1 VIRAFVVVALCVVL
15 GSAMAATSVTD
26 ATGRSVVVPATID
39 RVYAAGPPASVL
51 LLAVAP
57 QKLIGWTRA
66 PRPDEATYLP
76 DNVASLPS
84 LGRLTGRGNTANVEI
99 VMRAKPDLIVDVG
112 STSAT
117 FVSLA
122 QRVEQQTGIPY
133 LLFDGS
139 LRDTPR
145 LLREVGSA
153 VGAADAAEVLARD
166 AEGQLRD
173 VAERIGRVD
182 ARNRPRVYFA
192 RGPNGLTTAPR
203 GSMQA
208 EALDLAGGFNVI
220 APPPAFS
227 GNLINVSVEDVLLAA
242 PDVIIA
248 SDPSF
253 AAALRTFPA
262 WRDVPAVR
270 AGRVFVPPDLPFG
283 WFDSPP
289 SLNRLLGVQWLVRIL
304 HPRLFPEPLGPRVKA
319 FHTLYYH
326 RTPTDAQVRAL
337 LETAGVTP

>member
-1 VIRAFVVVALCVVL
+1 MIRALTVAVALC
-15 GSAMAATSVTD
+15 GSAVAIAQTSITD
-26 ATGRSVVVPATID
+26 ATGRAITLPQRVE
-39 RVYAAGPPASVL
+39 RVYVAGPPAAVL

-66 PRPDEATYLP
+66 PRPDEAAYLP
-76 DNVASLPS
+76 DAVALLPA
-84 LGRLTGRGNTANVEI
+84 LGRLTGRGNTANVEV
-99 VMRAKPDLIVDVG
+99 VMSAKPDLIVDVG

-145 LLREVGSA
+145 LLREIGKA
-153 VGAADAAEVLARD
+153 VGATEAAESLARD
-166 AEGQLRD
+166 AESQLHDVEVRVARIDIRD
-173 VAERIGRVD
+173 
-182 ARNRPRVYFA
+182 RPRVYFA

-208 EALDLAGGFNVI
+208 EALGLAGEINVI
-220 APPPAFS
+220 APPPAFT
-227 GNLINVSVEDVLLAA
+227 GNLVNVSIEDVLLAA

-248 SDPSF
+248 SDPAF
-253 AAALRTFPA
+253 AAAVRTSPA

-270 AGRVFVPPDLPFG
+270 AGRIYVPPDVPFG

-304 HPRLFPEPLGPRVKA
+304 HPRLFPEPLGPRVTD
-319 FHTLYYH
+319 FHTRYYH
-326 RTPTDAQVRAL
+326 RAPTDAQVRTL
-337 LETAGVTP
+337 LEQAGVAQ